1 MAKRKSKEAEAKKK
15 LLNQLK
21 RQKPRKLDSLIHE
34 AHDNAFSCI
43 NCLECA
49 NCCTTTGPLL
59 TDTDIKRISKHL
71 RIKEVDF
78 AAKYVREDEDGDQV
92 FESMPCPFLGADNY
106 CSIYEHR
113 PKACKDYPHT
123 DRVKQHQL
131 LDLHML
137 NESICPAVER
147 VFKDV
152 SDKVMPQN

>member
-21 RQKPRKLDSLIHE
+21 RQKPRKLDSLMHQ

-71 RIKEVDF
+71 RMKEVDF
-78 AAKYVREDEDGDQV
+78 AANYVREDEDGDLLGLKSLTTLKNV
-92 FESMPCPFLGADNY
+92 NPFAMAANLFTEEDEG
-106 CSIYEHR
+106 
-113 PKACKDYPHT
+113 
-123 DRVKQHQL
+123 
-131 LDLHML
+131 
-137 NESICPAVER
+137 VEE
-147 VFKDV
+147 DV
-152 SDKVMPQN
+152 RNQIVMVSED